1 MLKLVLVRGSKFED
15 SNNLYLLPHDHH
27 LIIVPTCVN

>member
-15 SNNLYLLPHDHH
+15 SNNLYLITLDHL
-27 LIIVPTCVN
+27 LIIAPISFS